1 MRNELRIIGGVWRS
15 RRIRF
20 APEPEVRPTPDRV
33 RETVFNWLQYEIAG
47 SSCLDLYAGSG
58 ALGFEAASRGA
69 SRVVQVE
76 RNPRTCA
83 ALRRACTA
91 LGATQVVVVQAD
103 VLRFLSGEA
112 EAFDLVFLD
121 PPFRAGQVGP
131 CCQLLETRGWLA
143 AHGMIYVESE
153 AGPPSA
159 GIPDTWTLVRA
170 KTSGGVAYRLY
181 QRQREPLA

>member
-1 MRNELRIIGGVWRS
+1 VRNELRIIGGVWRS

-20 APEPEVRPTPDRV
+20 APEPELRPTPDRV
-33 RETVFNWLQYEIAG
+33 RETVFNWLQHEIAS

-76 RNPRTCA
+76 RNPRICA
-83 ALRRACTA
+83 ALRRASA
-91 LGATQVVVVQAD
+91 SLGATQVVVVQAD

-112 EAFDLVFLD
+112 EVFDLVFLD

-131 CCQLLETRGWLA
+131 CCQLLETKGWLA
-143 AHGMIYVESE
+143 VHGLIYVEAE
-153 AGPPSA
+153 AGPPPV
-159 GIPDTWTLVRA
+159 GIPDTWTLLRA

-181 QRQREPLA
+181 RRQREPPA